1 MIRLR
6 FVAVPLAALAFAGCG
21 GDDKPSL
28 ASHAQDAEKICTE
41 GQDKI
46 ENLERPQNLD
56 EASQFVDDLDAA
68 LQEAA
73 DKIDELE
80 TPEGGDG
87 EKAEQFA
94 QAFKTDIESQFAPK
108 LDEMKQAA
116 ESGNE
121 RQFAEAAEAL
131 DGIETPRTDKLARD
145 IGAEGCAE

>member
-6 FVAVPLAALAFAGCG
+6 LVAVPLAALAFAGCG

-28 ASHAQDAEKICTE
+28 DSYAQDAEKICSE

-46 ENLERPQNLD
+46 EKLERPQNLD
-56 EASQFVDDLDAA
+56 EASKFVDDLEGT
-68 LQEAA
+68 LQDTANR
-73 DKIDELE
+73 IDNLE
-80 TPEGGDG
+80 TPEGADG

-94 QAFKTDIESQFAPK
+94 QAFKTDIESQFTPK

-121 RQFAEAAEAL
+121 REFVAAA
-131 DGIETPRTDKLARD
+131 DAVDDIETPRTDKLAKD